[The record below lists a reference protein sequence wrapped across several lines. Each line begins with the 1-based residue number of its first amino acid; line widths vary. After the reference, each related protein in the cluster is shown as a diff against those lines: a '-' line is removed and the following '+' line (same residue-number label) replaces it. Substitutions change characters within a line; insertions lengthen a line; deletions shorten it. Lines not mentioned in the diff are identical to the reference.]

1 MSLQDLLFVGF
12 NGRVVALEQRSGEL
26 VWEWKCPKP
35 SGQMM
40 AVLVQGDR
48 VFASSEGY
56 TYCLDA
62 LHGVELWD
70 NPLKGLGTGV
80 PCLAT
85 AESGSSGAFLLHAQT
100 LADQQAAASHGTAST
115 GGQTSHG
122 HE

>member
-12 NGRVVALEQRSGEL
+12 NGRVVALAQRTGGL

-35 SGQMM
+35 SKQMM

-48 VFASSEGY
+48 IFASSEGY

-62 LHGVELWD
+62 LSGVELWD

-85 AESGSSGAFLLHAQT
+85 AESGSSGSFLLHAQT
-100 LADQQAAASHGTAST
+100 LANQQAAAASHGSGAPHGAAGA
-115 GGQTSHG
+115 GG
-122 HE
+122 